1 PPPEP
6 AADRLGEDQ
15 EYAEGGYN
23 HDLPW
28 RAKANRDRGEEHA
41 AREEADQPDPRPVME
56 AHQRIRR
63 GRAERQRDDGARQA
77 DDDRVDVRA
86 DSVVAK
92 VHEDVAPVLEGRLEV
107 DEREEDRPGVDLDG
121 QL

>member
-1 PPPEP
+1 
-6 AADRLGEDQ
+6 
-15 EYAEGGYN
+15 
-23 HDLPW
+23 
-28 RAKANRDRGEEHA
+28 
-41 AREEADQPDPRPVME
+41 ME

-121 QL
+121 QLQRGDREPVDREQHHEAPAQ